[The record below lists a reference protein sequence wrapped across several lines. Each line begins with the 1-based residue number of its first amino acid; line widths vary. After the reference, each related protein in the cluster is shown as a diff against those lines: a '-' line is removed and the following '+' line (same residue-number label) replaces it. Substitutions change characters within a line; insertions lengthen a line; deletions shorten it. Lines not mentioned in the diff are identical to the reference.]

1 MLKLRWTLASAVFS
15 VVAICG
21 ASAVYAQVVSTD
33 QTERKADAQE
43 TARSGD
49 NPLLGTWKLQT
60 FTMFGDHP
68 NGYLS
73 YSPDGRM
80 YAIIVEG
87 DRLKPRAAIPTDL
100 EKLYL
105 QGSMFAYAGTY
116 TVDGDK
122 VIHHVDISWNQSW
135 TGTDQVQ
142 FYKLDGGILTLTNAE
157 SGAILV
163 WKRLQ

>member
-1 MLKLRWTLASAVFS
+1 MLKLRWKLASAVFS

-21 ASAVYAQVVSTD
+21 APPVHAQDVSTD
-33 QTERKADAQE
+33 QTERKPDAQE
-43 TARSGD
+43 TARAGD
-49 NPLLGTWKLQT
+49 NPLLGTWKLQS
-60 FTMFGDHP
+60 FTMFGDRP

-105 QGSMFAYAGTY
+105 QGSMYAYAGTY

-142 FYKLDGGILTLTNAE
+142 FYKLDGDILTLTNAD

-163 WKRLQ
+163 WKKLQ

>member
-1 MLKLRWTLASAVFS
+1 MFS

-21 ASAVYAQVVSTD
+21 APPVHAQDVSTG
-33 QTERKADAQE
+33 QTERKADAQD
-43 TARSGD
+43 D
-49 NPLLGTWKLQT
+49 NPLLGTWQLQS

-73 YSPDGRM
+73 YSLDGRM

-87 DRLKPRAAIPTDL
+87 DRLKPHAAIPTDL

-105 QGSMFAYAGTY
+105 QGSIYAYAGTY

-122 VIHHVDISWNQSW
+122 VIHHVDIFWNQSW

-142 FYKLDGGILTLTNAE
+142 FYKLDGDILTLTNAD

-163 WKRLQ
+163 WKKLQ